1 MEKAMSRDLLPDEQ
15 IATFY
20 DNGWITDVL
29 YPVKSGKEATVYCC
43 RAHPRTGQH
52 LLALKVYRELRSRS
66 FRNDAVYTEGRF
78 RQETHELRA
87 MRKKTAKGR
96 EFQFGAWLGHEYE
109 TMRMLHAAGA
119 AVPRPLTAG
128 ENAILMEYIGDVES
142 AAPPL
147 HGLVLLQDEAE
158 ELFTVAM
165 HNVELMLGCNLI
177 HGDLSAYNLL
187 YWQGRLTMIDFPQAI
202 DPRFNSNAYAFLQ
215 RDVENLYRY
224 FRRCGVEADPVRLAG
239 RLWDRF
245 VRSEI

>member
-1 MEKAMSRDLLPDEQ
+1 MSGELLADEHV
-15 IATFY
+15 ASFY

-43 RAHPRTGQH
+43 RAHPRTGQR
-52 LLALKVYRELRSRS
+52 LLALKVYRALRSRG
-66 FRNDAVYTEGRF
+66 FRNDAAYIEGRF

-109 TMRMLHAAGA
+109 TLRTLYAAGA
-119 AVPRPLTAG
+119 AVPRPIAAG
-128 ENAILMEYIGDVES
+128 ENALLMEFIGDAEG

-147 HGLVLLQDEAE
+147 QTIDLRRAEAE
-158 ELFTVAM
+158 RLFAETLRT
-165 HNVELMLGCNLI
+165 VELMLGCNLI

-187 YWQGRLTMIDFPQAI
+187 YWQGRLKLIDFPQAI
-202 DPRFNSNAYAFLQ
+202 DPRFNSNAYSFLQ

-224 FRRCGVEADPVRLAG
+224 FQRQGIAADPVRIAG

-245 VRSEI
+245 VRSDL